1 MSLIDSA
8 PPTAAPPSLQR
19 TYRKVALRLIP
30 LLFLCYVT
38 AYLDRINVSFAKL
51 QMESDL
57 QLSEAVFGLGA
68 GLFFVGY
75 ILFEVPSNLVL
86 ERIGARVWI
95 ARIMISWGILSGL
108 TMFVQNEIQFYVAR
122 FLLGVAEAGFVPGV
136 LLYLTYWFPSARRA
150 KFIGL
155 FMMGIPAAAL
165 LGGPISGGI
174 MTWFDGAGGL
184 GGWQWLFFLEAIPT
198 IVLGFVVL
206 AFLPGTVN
214 GARWLTPAEKE
225 AVTADLAVDA
235 AGAAGREH
243 NFGAALRNRRVWW
256 LGIIDMSFMTGTYA
270 ISFWLPTLLRSAG
283 STDTFAIGW
292 LTAIPSAAAL
302 LGLLITGFSS
312 DRFRERRWHLLVPM
326 LIGAAGL
333 ATSTLFT
340 DNLALTVLI
349 FTIANAGIVATYP
362 VFWCLPSNFL
372 TGKAAAGGIA
382 LITSMGNLGGFL
394 ATYILGWLAAISGT
408 ATLGLLL
415 FAGFLLAG
423 AFLAYRLPAR
433 EVNR

>member
-1 MSLIDSA
+1 MSLSERV
-8 PPTAAPPSLQR
+8 PNTASTVLSPA
-19 TYRKVALRLIP
+19 YRKIALRLIP
-30 LLFLCYVT
+30 LLFLCYVA

-57 QLSEAVFGLGA
+57 QFSEAVFGLGA

-75 ILFEVPSNLVL
+75 IFFEVPSNLVL
-86 ERIGARVWI
+86 ERVGARIWI
-95 ARIMISWGILSGL
+95 ARIMISWGVLSGL
-108 TMFVQNEIQFYVAR
+108 TMFVQNELQFYLVR

-150 KFIGL
+150 RFIGF

-165 LGGPISGGI
+165 LGGPLSGWI
-174 MTWFDGAGGL
+174 MTAFDEAGSL
-184 GGWQWLFFLEAIPT
+184 DGWQWLFLLEAIPT
-198 IVLGFVVL
+198 VVLGVIVLAL
-206 AFLPGTVN
+206 LPRGIEE
-214 GARWLTPAEKE
+214 ARWLSTAEKG
-225 AVTADLAVDA
+225 AVATDLAADA
-235 AGAAGREH
+235 AEAGRREH
-243 NFGAALRNRRVWW
+243 NFGAALRDRRVWW

-270 ISFWLPTLLRSAG
+270 ISFWLPTLLRGAG
-283 STDTFAIGW
+283 AADTSTIGW

-302 LGLLITGFSS
+302 LGLLVTGFSS

-333 ATSTLFT
+333 ALSTQFT
-340 DNLALTVLI
+340 DNLAVTVLI

-394 ATYILGWLAAISGT
+394 ATYILGWLADISGT

-415 FAGFLLAG
+415 FASFLVVG
-423 AFLAYRLPAR
+423 AFLAYQLPAR